1 MTQQEESHYQLA
13 ALKALN
19 EGFEGLAAA
28 IWELYNKELKKGN
41 K

>member
-1 MTQQEESHYQLA
+1 LTKQEETHFQLA

-28 IWELYNKELKKGN
+28 IWELYNKEKRKES

>member
-1 MTQQEESHYQLA
+1 MTQQEQSHFQLA

-28 IWELYNKELKKGN
+28 IWALYNKEKRKES